1 MPSHPHRF
9 RAMLCA
15 AASALGAG
23 LLSAC
28 TAPGLVLSAAGV
40 ATDSSMTWDIVKHV
54 HAKLTEDDPTPCM
67 LLNSVQRALNPRC
80 DYVPGSIRRAD
91 VANSGLQACPLAIAT
106 RDARLWRAVP
116 DLIAQ
121 GASTQACTRSPL
133 QDLAEIDVCPAFAS
147 APPAMLQAF
156 VTMAEV
162 DPRAVRHDVFRMLG
176 CSNARAAGLD
186 RVLTGWLDAGKLEPG
201 TLSFS
206 PLDAADPELLVSRFG
221 RELEVAGHT
230 PEAALGGYD
239 GVLPMGFEEALRT
252 SHWAALEWWLYRLP
266 QLARSAP
273 PTRGG
278 VYPWLPLQRVLL
290 PGFLQ
295 NPATQADMVGFLLA
309 RGAEAKATLPAD
321 RGRTVIAFARAIH
334 SPMVDLLDPP
344 PAPRSAPVAV
354 AHSERGGGGSA
365 TGSDAAPTVKAVS
378 PGSATR

>member
-1 MPSHPHRF
+1 MLPHPHRF
-9 RAMLCA
+9 RALLCA
-15 AASALGAG
+15 AAALGAG

-40 ATDSSMTWDIVKHV
+40 ATDSSVTWDIVKHV
-54 HAKLTEDDPTPCM
+54 HAKLTADDPTPCM

-80 DYVPGSIRRAD
+80 DYASGSIRRAD
-91 VANSGLQACPLAIAT
+91 VVNSGLQACPLAIAT

-121 GASTQACTRSPL
+121 GASTQECSRSPL
-133 QDLAEIDVCPAFAS
+133 QDLAEIDACPAFAS
-147 APPAMLQAF
+147 APPAVLQAF

-162 DPRAVRHDVFRMLG
+162 DPRAVRHDIFRMLG
-176 CSNARAAGLD
+176 CSNARAAGLE
-186 RVLTGWLDAGKLEPG
+186 RVLTGWLDAGKLAPG

-206 PLDAADPELLVSRFG
+206 PLAAADPELLVSRFG

-239 GVLPMGFEEALRT
+239 GVLPTGFEEALRT
-252 SHWAALEWWLYRLP
+252 SHWAALDWWLYRLP
-266 QLARSAP
+266 QLAKSAP
-273 PTRGG
+273 PTRDG

-309 RGAEAKATLPAD
+309 RGAEPKATLPAD

-334 SPMVDLLDPP
+334 SPMVALLDPP
-344 PAPRSAPVAV
+344 LAPRAAPVNV
-354 AHSERGGGGSA
+354 AHSQRGGGNGNA
-365 TGSDAAPTVKAVS
+365 AGSDEAPALRVVS
-378 PGSATR
+378 PGSSVR